1 MPDAVRASRIRLRPR
16 SGRRTAALALA
27 LVAGVSGGL
36 TTVPARA
43 AAVAVSAASGSLTCQ
58 GQGIDPTARLHYEAA
73 TFIKAP
79 LATVWKL
86 HTDIGNWPSWQRPV
100 TGAKRLDPGPLRAGS
115 RFRWTI
121 AAPATPSTPATT
133 LVITSTVRQ
142 IRDERCTRWTG
153 PAIGQGLRI
162 DRGAHVWNFTA
173 VDGGVLVRTEES
185 WTGRQIEADPATAS
199 RYLYPGLDAW
209 LADLKAAAEARYR
222 SPVSQRPAAV
232 GELTTAGTPRT
243 RGACHVVRPTR

>member
-1 MPDAVRASRIRLRPR
+1 MPDAVRASRIRPR
-16 SGRRTAALALA
+16 SGLRSAALTLA

-36 TTVPARA
+36 TAVPARA
-43 AAVAVSAASGSLTCQ
+43 AAGAVSAAGAVGAASGSLTCQ
-58 GQGIDPTARLHYEAA
+58 GQGVDLTARLHYEAA

-86 HTDIGNWPSWQRPV
+86 HTDVGNWPSWQRPV

-121 AAPATPSTPATT
+121 AAPATASTPTTT

-162 DRGAHVWNFTA
+162 DRGVHVWNFTA

-209 LADLKAAAEARYR
+209 LADLKAAAEARTGR
-222 SPVSQRPAAV
+222 R
-232 GELTTAGTPRT
+232 
-243 RGACHVVRPTR
+243 